1 MKQLKARIITV
12 AKGLFIMFCGLAAAT
27 MNAQASFSADSACG
41 ARSSA
46 MGGAFTAVP
55 GGAEAVC
62 SNPAT
67 LLELSSPEL
76 TAAYSRL
83 FSGLTDD
90 SKIGQGYFGFAA
102 HIKRYLPGTAAFAW
116 GDTRLS
122 EAYSETSYSISYATT
137 VYRGIGGGVTLKY
150 LRRSYVSD
158 AYTALDPVFSSGYAK
173 GAVGADLGFFYRYKT
188 NYAFGLSFKNIN
200 KPDLGL
206 AAADRLPV
214 EVRAGASYLMKAS
227 LLDIDAA
234 FAGPDYTISS
244 GLEYSFQ
251 KRYALRMGLAAGSNS
266 RRNVNVGFGGRFGLA
281 SFDYAFS
288 LPIGGIANTNGS
300 HRLAF
305 SFRFGAEA
313 DLLRAEELA
322 AAAELKRAQDRASLQ
337 EEKIRLLQERLDAVV
352 RQSLSPAPQ
361 SAALIQPAQQPVQV
375 IQPAPVPAAPQAQPD
390 AAAQAEINRQ
400 LEALKAELEK
410 TRAEMEAIKARAAA
424 KAVAAP
430 QAMPQ
435 QPSGPR
441 SYVVKD
447 GDTLE
452 SIAASMYGN
461 SARWPE
467 IYRANSGSLGRGGA
481 VMPGQVLTLP

>member
-1 MKQLKARIITV
+1 
-12 AKGLFIMFCGLAAAT
+12 
-27 MNAQASFSADSACG
+27 MNANASFSADSACG
-41 ARSSA
+41 ARSTA

-76 TAAYSRL
+76 TAAYGRL

-102 HIKRYLPGTAAFAW
+102 PVKRYLQGNAGFAW

-122 EAYSETSYSISYATT
+122 EAYSETSYSVSYATT
-137 VYRGIGGGVTLKY
+137 VYRGIAGGVTLKY

-158 AYTALDPVFSSGYAK
+158 SYTALDPVFSDGYAK
-173 GAVGADLGFFYRYKT
+173 GALGADLGFFYRYKT

-251 KRYALRMGLAAGSNS
+251 KRYALRMGLAAGNNS

-313 DLLRAEELA
+313 DLLHAEELA
-322 AAAELKRAQDRASLQ
+322 AAAELKRAQDRAALQ
-337 EEKIRLLQERLDAVV
+337 EEKIRVLQERLDAVV
-352 RQSLSPAPQ
+352 RQSLVPAAQPVPAVQ
-361 SAALIQPAQQPVQV
+361 PQPAVVAQPVPQPVQV
-375 IQPAPVPAAPQAQPD
+375 QPAAQPQPD

-400 LEALKAELEK
+400 LEALKLELEK
-410 TRAEMEAIKARAAA
+410 SRAEMEAIKARAAA
-424 KAVAAP
+424 KAAAP
-430 QAMPQ
+430 QPKPQ

-441 SYVVKD
+441 SYIVKD

-467 IYRANSGSLGRGGA
+467 IYRANSGSLGRGGE
-481 VMPGQVLTLP
+481 VKPGQVLTLP

>member
-1 MKQLKARIITV
+1 
-12 AKGLFIMFCGLAAAT
+12 
-27 MNAQASFSADSACG
+27 MNAQATFSADSACG
-41 ARSSA
+41 ARSTA

-62 SNPAT
+62 TNPAT

-76 TAAYSRL
+76 TAAYGRL

-90 SKIGQGYFGFAA
+90 SKIGQGYFGFASPV
-102 HIKRYLPGTAAFAW
+102 KRYLPGTVGFAW

-122 EAYSETSYSISYATT
+122 EAYAETSYSVSYATN
-137 VYRGIGGGVTLKY
+137 VYRGVSGGLTLKY

-158 AYTALDPVFSSGYAK
+158 AYTALDPVFSNGYAK
-173 GAVGADLGFFYRYKT
+173 GALGADLGFFYRYKT

-251 KRYALRMGLAAGSNS
+251 KRYALRMGLAAGNNS

-281 SFDYAFS
+281 AFDYAFT

-313 DLLRAEELA
+313 DLLHADELA
-322 AAAELKRAQDRASLQ
+322 AAAELKRAQDRAALQ
-337 EEKIRLLQERLDAVV
+337 EEKIRVLQERLDAVV
-352 RQSLSPAPQ
+352 RQSLVPAAQ
-361 SAALIQPAQQPVQV
+361 SAAVSQPVQQPVSVPVQV
-375 IQPAPVPAAPQAQPD
+375 QPAAQAQPD

-400 LEALKAELEK
+400 LEAMKAELEK
-410 TRAEMEAIKARAAA
+410 SRAEMEAIKARAAA
-424 KAVAAP
+424 KAAAP
-430 QAMPQ
+430 QPKSQ

-467 IYRANSGSLGRGGA
+467 IYRANSGSLGRGGE
-481 VMPGQVLTLP
+481 VKPGQVLTLP